1 MDGDKVMT
9 AQAAPAIDRA
19 GLSRPG
25 LLREQA
31 YVDGAW
37 IGAASGASIAVD
49 DPFTG
54 AVIGRIPS
62 LSREEVQGAIDAAER
77 AFVTWGREM
86 ARNRGAILRRWFEL
100 VMEHQED
107 LARLI
112 TLENGKPLR
121 EARAEVAYGAG
132 FIEFYAEEAGR
143 IFGET
148 IPPTISGRRLMVER
162 EPIGVCAAITPW
174 NFPLAM
180 LTRKAAPAFAAGCTI
195 VAKPASQTP
204 LTALALAVL
213 AEEAGVPPGV
223 LNVVTGKAGMI
234 GELLTSSAVV
244 RKISF
249 TGSTEVG
256 AQLMAAS
263 ASTIKRLSLE
273 LGGNAPLL
281 IFDDA
286 DLDIA
291 IETALVAKFRNSGQ
305 SCVAANRIYV
315 QRGIYERF
323 LGAFAPRV
331 AALVLGDGFADGTDV
346 GPLIDKPGVD
356 KVAEHMDEAIAGGAT
371 VLAGGRS
378 AEGRLSPPTLLRDV
392 APDALL
398 TREETFGPLAAVVP
412 FRTVEE
418 GIALA
423 NATPFGLAAYFCSS
437 NPATIARV
445 GREIESGMVGINTGL
460 ISSPVV
466 PFGGVKM
473 SGLGR
478 EGSRHGLEE
487 YLNLKY
493 LCHAGL

>member
-1 MDGDKVMT
+1 MT
-9 AQAAPAIDRA
+9 TIATTTNPAHSQNRGALARA
-19 GLSRPG
+19 D
-25 LLREQA
+25 LLREGA

-37 IGAASGASIAVD
+37 LAASSGAAIEVD

-54 AVIGRIPS
+54 EIIGRVPS
-62 LSREEVQGAIDAAER
+62 LSRDEVQTAVNAAER
-77 AFVTWGREM
+77 SFPAWARELPKK
-86 ARNRGAILRRWFEL
+86 RGAILRRWFDL
-100 VMEHQED
+100 IMDHQED

-112 TLENGKPLR
+112 TLENGKPLK

-132 FIEFYAEEAGR
+132 FVEFYAEEAGR
-143 IFGET
+143 IYGET
-148 IPPTISGRRLMVER
+148 IPAPSPGRRLLAER

-180 LTRKAAPAFAAGCTI
+180 LTRKVAPAFAAGCTI
-195 VAKPASQTP
+195 IAKPASQTP

-213 AEEAGVPPGV
+213 AEEAGVPAGV
-223 LNVVTGKAGMI
+223 LNVITGKASMI
-234 GELLTSSAVV
+234 GALLTESTVV

-249 TGSTEVG
+249 TGSTEIG

-263 ASTIKRLSLE
+263 APTIKRLSLE

-291 IETALVAKFRNSGQ
+291 VETALVAKFRNSGQ

-315 QRGIYERF
+315 QRGVYEDF
-323 LGAFAPRV
+323 LDAYAGRV
-331 AALVLGDGFADGTDV
+331 RALKLGDGLDEATDI
-346 GPLIDKPGVD
+346 GPLIDSAAII
-356 KVAEHMDEAIAGGAT
+356 KVEEHLGEALSGGASL
-371 VLAGGRS
+371 LAGGKS
-378 AEGRLSPPTLLRDV
+378 EGGRLAPPTLLRDV
-392 APDALL
+392 SPDALL
-398 TREETFGPLAAVVP
+398 TREETFGPLAAVIP
-412 FRTVEE
+412 FTSIDDGV
-418 GIALA
+418 ALA
-423 NATPFGLAAYFCSS
+423 NATPFGLASYLCSS

-445 GREIESGMVGINTGL
+445 GRDIESGMVGINTGL
-460 ISSPVV
+460 ISTAVA

-478 EGSRHGLEE
+478 EGSRHGLDE
-487 YLNLKY
+487 YLNIKY